1 MARRDDA
8 WTAVRRM
15 IEDGVLRFPHS
26 QSVDLREIDKATR
39 GRHGKI
45 MSLDALLGF
54 DLKDG
59 LIACLTRDIAFH
71 YGDLPIKLRVEY
83 ERHPFSTVIEVY
95 NDEKVLVGEVDL
107 KDIDVVVH
115 FVQKDLY
122 PTIRQRVLAI
132 IEPLIEKEDPED
144 DDEVD

>member
-1 MARRDDA
+1 
-8 WTAVRRM
+8 
-15 IEDGVLRFPHS
+15 
-26 QSVDLREIDKATR
+26 
-39 GRHGKI
+39 